1 MSLIESYQSN
11 RIADRLHAVVQFL
24 LVFLILAA
32 INTIAMRSY
41 IRFDTTLNRSFTLS
55 AQTVAYLTQLQQ
67 PINIVVTL
75 SEQSRDLGIR
85 DIYYDVKSLLSEY
98 EYETRNQ
105 GENRV
110 RVEYLNIY
118 QQARRAKELG
128 VTTENAIVF
137 NPGAQNK
144 KVEIDNLYNVTQG
157 DNQEFLGE
165 TVFLT
170 LKHI

>member
-1 MSLIESYQSN
+1 MNLIESYQSN

-41 IRFDTTLNRSFTLS
+41 TRFDTTLNRSFTLS
-55 AQTVAYLTQLQQ
+55 AQTVAYLKHLQQ

-85 DIYYDVKSLLSEY
+85 DIYQDVKSLLSEY
-98 EYETRNQ
+98 EYETRHQ

-110 RVEYLNIY
+110 LWN
-118 QQARRAKELG
+118 
-128 VTTENAIVF
+128 T
-137 NPGAQNK
+137 
-144 KVEIDNLYNVTQG
+144 
-157 DNQEFLGE
+157 
-165 TVFLT
+165 
-170 LKHI
+170 